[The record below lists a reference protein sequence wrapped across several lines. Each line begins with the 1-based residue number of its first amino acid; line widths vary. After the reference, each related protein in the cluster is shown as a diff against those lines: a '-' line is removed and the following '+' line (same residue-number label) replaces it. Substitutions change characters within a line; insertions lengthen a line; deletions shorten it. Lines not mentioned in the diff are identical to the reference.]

1 MKVLVTGSSGFIGKQ
16 VFDYLLKKK
25 YDVYGVSRKPTNKKN
40 IFKFSL
46 NEKNKIIECFEKIQ
60 FDAIIHLA
68 SLVPSNHQIDPTKI
82 FQNCKNTLN
91 LLDCCRKFKVKKFVF
106 AGAHLVYGKTQYL
119 PIDENHSTIPT
130 SNYGSVKLIEENLC
144 RMFYN
149 TYKQNCIIL
158 RISSVYGPTQP
169 GRHIIPTMMK
179 NVIENKSIFVNE
191 FSNGLQLMDLIHVN
205 DVCQALELACKTKEE
220 FFVGNIASGKGIT
233 AKEIARIISNISGN
247 KKIHVQKIDEVTN
260 HFIYDIENSAK
271 ILKFRPKE
279 KIDEKSLAKWYKIL
293 EKEFKCK

>member
-1 MKVLVTGSSGFIGKQ
+1 MKILVTGSSGFIGKQ
-16 VFDYLLKKK
+16 FFDNLVKKK
-25 YDVYGVSRKPTNKKN
+25 YEVYGLSRNPTNNKN

-46 NEKNKIIECFEKIQ
+46 SEKNKIEKCFEKVQ
-60 FDAIIHLA
+60 FDVVVHLA
-68 SLVPSNHQIDPTKI
+68 SLVPSNHQIEPTTI

-91 LLDCCRKFKVKKFVF
+91 LLDCCRKFKIKKFVF

-119 PIDENHSTIPT
+119 PIDENHSTVPI

-179 NVIENKSIFVNE
+179 NVIENNSISVNE
-191 FSNGLQLMDLIHVN
+191 FSNGFQLMDLIHVN
-205 DVCQALELACKTKEE
+205 DVCQALELACKTKKE

-233 AKEIARIISNISGN
+233 ANEIAKIISNISGN
-247 KKIHVQKIDEVTN
+247 KTINIQKINEATN
-260 HFIYDIENSAK
+260 HFIYDIEKSKK

-279 KIDEKSLAKWYKIL
+279 KIDKKSLAKWYKTL
-293 EKEFKCK
+293 EK

>member
-1 MKVLVTGSSGFIGKQ
+1 MKILVTGSSGFIGKQ
-16 VFDYLLKKK
+16 FFDNLVKKK
-25 YDVYGVSRKPTNKKN
+25 YEVYGLSRNPTNNKN

-46 NEKNKIIECFEKIQ
+46 SEQNKIKKCFEKVQ
-60 FDAIIHLA
+60 FDVVVHLA
-68 SLVPSNHQIDPTKI
+68 SLVPSNHQIEPTTI

-91 LLDCCRKFKVKKFVF
+91 LLDCCRKFKIKKFVF

-119 PIDENHSTIPT
+119 PIDENHSTVPI

-179 NVIENKSIFVNE
+179 NVIENNSISVNE
-191 FSNGLQLMDLIHVN
+191 FSNGFQLMDLIHVN
-205 DVCQALELACKTKEE
+205 DVCQALELACKTKKE
-220 FFVGNIASGKGIT
+220 FFVGNISSGKGIT
-233 AKEIARIISNISGN
+233 ANEIAKIISNISGN
-247 KKIHVQKIDEVTN
+247 KTINIQKIKEATN
-260 HFIYDIENSAK
+260 HFIYDIEKSKK

-279 KIDEKSLAKWYKIL
+279 KIDKKSLAKWYKTL
-293 EKEFKCK
+293 EK